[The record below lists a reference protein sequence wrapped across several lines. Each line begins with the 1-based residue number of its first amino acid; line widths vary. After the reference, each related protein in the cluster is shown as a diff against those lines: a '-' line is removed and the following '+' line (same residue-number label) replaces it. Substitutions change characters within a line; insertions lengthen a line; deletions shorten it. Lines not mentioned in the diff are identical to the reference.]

1 MTREEA
7 FKEIN
12 DTQEYYVNELIEKL
26 SDNENKFFKSINFT
40 SPTGTG
46 KTNMMALL
54 IKKCPQYFF
63 LITTLSKGQL
73 NLQIKHNLSTLCDGY
88 TNFTVYGTS
97 SFTANTKLQADD
109 IINLL
114 PKDQTKVIWL
124 RDEGHIH
131 TNKWAALLED
141 RMYKI
146 INFSA
151 TNKEN
156 TGVVCNFTNTMM
168 LRTVHQQ
175 IGEPEDAIKK
185 LIEVKKQH
193 KKVKNY
199 NPCLICRILD
209 SDLLENTMILCDK
222 YNLKY
227 INITTEDFDMAD
239 LCKDDNDVD
248 VIFNKFKIVEGIDI
262 RRAHVLYM
270 DNEPSNPSTTIQVI
284 GRCRR
289 NALLYRNDVNIFLP
303 KNKTLLSDTRNCW
316 VYYNVKSMNI
326 DTDENGELVSAFCD
340 HISCQDLKVDS
351 TIDVEDG
358 QLPNGLNIVELKG
371 QTGTYKVETDK
382 ETGFNVLNPK
392 GKFYRKETTSLCEDN
407 SITFSEISKDFKL
420 SKEYIKNNFDKIE
433 RKHFDYNTG
442 EYVVDGYDYIPLHT
456 DIINLNLS
464 KEQFL
469 TLKSS
474 ATDKY
479 NSSVN
484 NFRKYLLELNDKPN
498 KYPFF
503 RQAKGRDGK
512 QKYIVHTCF
521 LGTIPTSIIF
531 RFNYSTLF
539 AYNKNK
545 DITSFVCSWQPSL
558 DSHDYT
564 RKFADRKS
572 ALAFIKDMIVKIIAE
587 WEKDTESTPTFDIYI
602 RKNFNDYS
610 NTESLVNISEK
621 SLSAD
626 IICLKINGDYKQT
639 TPLYPNCHL
648 DLLHAKKYLVHDY
661 ELETRYIDSTT
672 IFNDKESAIIGT
684 DTMKLINDKVTGGR
698 FWIEDSAVTN
708 KVSKYCKFNSFL
720 MRKYQNQIETAKNE
734 LFTGKNKFDFDTR
747 ANKCL
752 GYCVEYYSKYLV
764 YGEQYMRRQL
774 DAALH
779 EAKTTELNPN
789 LIVRACMLKYTD
801 SMKKCYGENV
811 AKVINTISTTQLIQ
825 AKYKDF
831 VKTVVELG
839 TKTAAFVKA
848 KLHID
853 KPLELGQKLHNPNLS
868 IKHIK
873 GLADYLNKDTII
885 DIKCTNNITINYIK
899 QVLAY
904 HYLSTKRSDLN
915 IKHVIVYDAV
925 SGKSVEIDL

>member
-1 MTREEA
+1 MTRKEA

-12 DTQEYYVNELIEKL
+12 DTQEYYVDELIKKI
-26 SDNENKFFKSINFT
+26 DNNENKFFKSINFT

-131 TNKWAALLED
+131 TNKWAELLED

-156 TGVVCNFTNTMM
+156 TGVVCNFMSTMM

-175 IGEPEDAIKK
+175 IGEPEEAIKK

-193 KKVKNY
+193 KRVKNY

-209 SDLLENTMILCDK
+209 DDLLESTMGLCDK

-239 LCKDDNDVD
+239 LCKDDNDID

-289 NALLYRNDVNIFLP
+289 NALLYRDDIDIFLP
-303 KNKTLLSDTRNCW
+303 KNKTLLSNTRNCY

-326 DTDENGELVSAFCD
+326 DTDENGELTSAFCD
-340 HISCQDLKVDS
+340 HISCQELKANS
-351 TIDVEDG
+351 TIEVEDG
-358 QLPNGLNIVELKG
+358 QLQNGLNIIELKG

-407 SITFSEISKDFKL
+407 SITFPEISKDFKL

-456 DIINLNLS
+456 DTITLNLN

-469 TLKSS
+469 MLKPFV
-474 ATDKY
+474 ADKY
-479 NSSVN
+479 NHIIN
-484 NFRKYLLELNDKPN
+484 KFRKYLLNLNVKPFE
-498 KYPFF
+498 YPFLVKY
-503 RQAKGRDGK
+503 KGKDGK
-512 QKYIVHTCF
+512 QKYTVNTCY
-521 LGTIPTSIIF
+521 LRGLCNSVSLN
-531 RFNYSTLF
+531 FNYTSVVN
-539 AYNKNK
+539 YNKNQ
-545 DITSFVCSWQPSL
+545 DITQFVSIQEPSIQCDCSSIKRFADYNSAL
-558 DSHDYT
+558 KFIKEILVEIIDEYEKNTKSILLFNVFISKNFDDYT
-564 RKFADRKS
+564 NIKS
-572 ALAFIKDMIVKIIAE
+572 F
-587 WEKDTESTPTFDIYI
+587 
-602 RKNFNDYS
+602 
-610 NTESLVNISEK
+610 VNISD
-621 SLSAD
+621 LSAD
-626 IICLKINGDYKQT
+626 IICSEVNGNYSRTK
-639 TPLYPNCHL
+639 N
-648 DLLHAKKYLVHDY
+648 LLNSHGWVKVSSAKKHLVHDY
-661 ELETRYIDSTT
+661 ELETRYIDRTT

-684 DTMKLINDKVTGGR
+684 DTMKLVKDKETGIR
-698 FWIEDSAVTN
+698 FWWEDSAVTS
-708 KVSKYCKFNSFL
+708 KVSKYCKFNSFI
-720 MRKYQNQIETAKNE
+720 MRKYQSQIETVKNE
-734 LFTGKNKFDFDTR
+734 LFTGRNKFDFDKR

-764 YGEQYMRRQL
+764 YGEQYMRREL
-774 DAALH
+774 DAALQ
-779 EAKTTELNPN
+779 EAKATELNQN
-789 LIVRACMLKYTD
+789 LIVRACMLKYAD
-801 SMKKCYGENV
+801 CMKKCYGENV
-811 AKVINTISTTQLIQ
+811 AKVINTISINQLIQ

-839 TKTAAFVKA
+839 TKTAAFVKD

-853 KPLELGQKLHNPNLS
+853 KPLKLGQKLHNPNIS

-873 GLADYLNKDTII
+873 GLADYLTKDTII
-885 DIKCTNNITINYIK
+885 DIKVTNNIKIDYIK

-904 HYLSTKRSDLN
+904 HYLSTKHSDLN